1 MELKRIL
8 AKDSRTAMDMAMS
21 QYGKDVLV
29 VSSQSVGGQ
38 VELVVALEVAPPQ
51 PEPPAEQAAPSAFS
65 QAFQRALGPMSEP
78 DAQESAAPPAASEVP
93 RSAADILAA
102 RKARQAMQTAQ
113 AIQAA
118 QRWQAARSG
127 RDPEDAA
134 AAQPSQAALATQAAQ
149 AALAAQNAQMA
160 ADRSA
165 EVAQAEETARA
176 AKAEQ
181 AAQALQDAQ
190 ADEAEEAE
198 RAAQAQE
205 TVRSAQAA
213 QAAQAARAPKP
224 PTAPEP
230 GREVRGGRGV
240 RGARA
245 TRATVPP
252 LKLVE
257 TAPAAGHEPAA
268 SCPPTAAG
276 DARTCPASQAQGQQL
291 MELVRREIAALRQE
305 FALGRQVQAWQDGRQ
320 WPESVRPVIEALQ
333 DAGVPAGLR
342 ALLSDELQAATDV
355 PGAIRAVRRVM
366 EGALADLP
374 TVAIGRGLHAI
385 CGPSGAGKTHMVTRL
400 ARVAA
405 LHLNPE
411 RVAIITFNDSR
422 TGAWSQSRALAAQAG
437 VDCFRA
443 SDLSTLR
450 LLVEDLRDRSVI
462 LIDTAGADCQAQ
474 AAQLR
479 DMGLGIETHL
489 LLPADASIGS
499 VKLLLGQPDAWRSL
513 MVCKVDESHSPW
525 PVIQALSDRRVPVS
539 CMSLS
544 SDVKVQARTIDPSR
558 ILAAGFAR
566 LQADLGLTATAAV
579 TSMNWPDMTELPAQ
593 ALSKGAA

>member
-8 AKDSRTAMDMAMS
+8 AKDSRTAMDMATS

-38 VELVVALEVAPPQ
+38 IELVVALEVAPP
-51 PEPPAEQAAPSAFS
+51 PPAQPTEPAAPSAFT
-65 QAFQRALGPMSEP
+65 QAFQRALGPMP
-78 DAQESAAPPAASEVP
+78 QADAEVQAATPAASEVP

-113 AIQAA
+113 AIEAA

-127 RDPEDAA
+127 RDPQEAA
-134 AAQPSQAALATQAAQ
+134 AAQPSQAALATPATPAVQEAQ
-149 AALAAQNAQMA
+149 AALADESARATQA
-160 ADRSA
+160 A
-165 EVAQAEETARA
+165 EA
-176 AKAEQ
+176 AKAAEAAEAVEATQ
-181 AAQALQDAQ
+181 AAEAAE
-190 ADEAEEAE
+190 AAEAEEAE
-198 RAAQAQE
+198 EAARAA
-205 TVRSAQAA
+205 R
-213 QAAQAARAPKP
+213 AAQAARPAKAAG
-224 PTAPEP
+224 APEG
-230 GREVRGGRGV
+230 GREVRAGRSPRASRV
-240 RGARA
+240 RA
-245 TRATVPP
+245 TAPP

-257 TAPAAGHEPAA
+257 SAPAAVREPAG
-268 SCPPTAAG
+268 SCPASADGQAG
-276 DARTCPASQAQGQQL
+276 ACPASQVQGQQL
-291 MELVRREIAALRQE
+291 MEIVRREIAALRQE

-320 WPESVRPVIEALQ
+320 WPEAVRPVIEALQ
-333 DAGVPAGLR
+333 DAGVPPGLR

-355 PGAIRAVRRVM
+355 PSAIRGIRSVLEA
-366 EGALADLP
+366 ALANMS

-443 SDLSTLR
+443 SDLSTLH
-450 LLVEDLRDRSVI
+450 LLVEELRDRSVI

-479 DMGLGIETHL
+479 EMGLGIETHL

-499 VKLLLGQPDAWRSL
+499 VKLLLGNNDAWNSL

-525 PVIQALSDRRVPVS
+525 PVIQALCDRRVPVS

-566 LQADLGLTATAAV
+566 LQSDLGMTATAAI
-579 TSMNWPDMTELPAQ
+579 TSMAWPVMTDPPAQ

>member
-8 AKDSRTAMDMAMS
+8 AKDSRTAMDMATS

-29 VSSQSVGGQ
+29 VSSQNVGGQ
-38 VELVVALEVAPPQ
+38 VELVVALEVAPP
-51 PEPPAEQAAPSAFS
+51 PPASPAQPAAPSAFT
-65 QAFQRALGPMSEP
+65 QAFQRALGPMPEA
-78 DAQESAAPPAASEVP
+78 DAEAPPATPAASEVP
-93 RSAADILAA
+93 RSAAEILAA

-127 RDPEDAA
+127 RESQEPAV
-134 AAQPSQAALATQAAQ
+134 AQPSPAALATPPAAAVQAAQ
-149 AALAAQNAQMA
+149 AALATQGVETAQESTRMA
-160 ADRSA
+160 AAPAA
-165 EVAQAEETARA
+165 EAHDQP
-176 AKAEQ
+176 
-181 AAQALQDAQ
+181 
-190 ADEAEEAE
+190 
-198 RAAQAQE
+198 QE
-205 TVRSAQAA
+205 
-213 QAAQAARAPKP
+213 AARAPVA
-224 PTAPEP
+224 TASADEAFQAEPAPRDVPAARPARSAVVPEAVREP
-230 GREVRGGRGV
+230 RSGRSPRSTR
-240 RGARA
+240 ARA
-245 TRATVPP
+245 ATPP

-257 TAPAAGHEPAA
+257 SAPPAAREPVAACAA
-268 SCPPTAAG
+268 SPAGEPGACPV
-276 DARTCPASQAQGQQL
+276 SQVQSEQL
-291 MELVRREIAALRQE
+291 MVHVRREISALGQE

-320 WPESVRPVIEALQ
+320 WPEAVQPVIEALQ
-333 DAGVPAGLR
+333 DAGVPPGLR
-342 ALLSDELQAATDV
+342 ALLSDELQASTDV
-355 PGAIRAVRRVM
+355 PSAIRAIRRVL
-366 EGALADLP
+366 EGALANLQ

-422 TGAWSQSRALAAQAG
+422 IGAWSQSRALAAQAG

-462 LIDTAGADCQAQ
+462 LIDTAGPDCQAQ
-474 AAQLR
+474 ALQFREL
-479 DMGLGIETHL
+479 GLGIETHL
-489 LLPADASIGS
+489 VLPADASIGS
-499 VKLLLGQPDAWRSL
+499 VKRLLENPQAWNSL
-513 MVCKVDESHSPW
+513 MVCKIDESHSPW
-525 PVIQALSDRRVPVS
+525 PVVQAMCDRRVPVS

-544 SDVKVQARTIDPSR
+544 SDVKVQARTLDPSR

-566 LQADLGLTATAAV
+566 LQADLGLNATAAI
-579 TSMNWPDMTELPAQ
+579 TSMSWPNMTEPPDQ